1 MAVAKNADDYAW
13 ERQNIFFKTIYPSLE
28 GQCVT
33 LTKCFMEDMTS
44 VPNPHA
50 ARGDAKL
57 VGKTLVAQ
65 GHAVE
70 VPYSERKRGDL
81 ICYEYGT
88 YGHIATQLSGGRVFE
103 QNVNMGGVQS
113 KIVDGE
119 RVYASRIG
127 SENEA
132 WRVGKNPHVYR
143 LKTYKEGNTMAEA
156 TIETMRIS
164 ETEIRGGDFNYV
176 HSGKFD
182 TALKAAYSGKDPNA
196 LIMEAFVASNAANY
210 RKDKNT
216 WRDFYNKYKDTA
228 PLMAAKIEA
237 LEKENAELKKNS
249 CTTDERAFLDLR
261 KKI

>member
-1 MAVAKNADDYAW
+1 MAQVAISADEYAIS
-13 ERQNIFFKTIYPSLE
+13 RQNIFFKTIYASLE

-70 VPYSERKRGDL
+70 VPFSERKRGDL

-127 SENEA
+127 SENES
-132 WRVGKNPHVYR
+132 WRVGKNPHIYR
-143 LKTYKEGNTMAEA
+143 LKSYKEGNIMADFEVLQQMSHSILGRRVPVTREWYDNQSAEKNQELRTVVLNWTASDEA
-156 TIETMRIS
+156 KAFRNKAWDYDRLAKEFADYKKANPV
-164 ETEIRGGDFNYV
+164 GGSVYV
-176 HSGKFD
+176 PVG
-182 TALKAAYSGKDPNA
+182 
-196 LIMEAFVASNAANY
+196 
-210 RKDKNT
+210 
-216 WRDFYNKYKDTA
+216 
-228 PLMAAKIEA
+228 
-237 LEKENAELKKNS
+237 ELYVKKG
-249 CTTDERAFLDLR
+249 
-261 KKI
+261 